1 MPESEIIEFGRRL
14 RDIRKRRGLDQAAL
28 AETAR
33 VPVSS
38 ISHFERGRRKPNW
51 DTLKRL
57 ADGLKVSI
65 DYLFGRTKNPQ
76 AHEDDTDKYAP
87 NVLLTPK
94 EVEAVEDWLEYV
106 KERPRNSGGPRE
118 KGIPEDKGDRE
129 T

>member
-1 MPESEIIEFGRRL
+1 MPVL
-14 RDIRKRRGLDQAAL
+14 
-28 AETAR
+28 
-33 VPVSS
+33 S

-65 DYLFGRTKNPQ
+65 DYLFGQTKNPQ

-106 KERPRNSGGPRE
+106 KSRPRDLGGPRVDGE
-118 KGIPEDKGDRE
+118 SMAGGD
-129 T
+129 